1 MAPISGGSSGLGRGR
16 KESGKLWDSND
27 EETSSEE
34 DFNFIKQ
41 KLQQNDGQ
49 LDEETMKLLRGVV
62 S

>member
-1 MAPISGGSSGLGRGR
+1 MAPISGGNSGLGRGR

-49 LDEETMKLLRGVV
+49 LDE
-62 S
+62 